1 MVKNIFYFLVLI
13 QLVSCDFILKRDKV
27 DTRKPIAKVDS
38 VFLYKEDI
46 IKALPENYAKRDSS
60 LLVNNYINS
69 WAKKQIL
76 LSKAR
81 LNLNDEGKEI
91 NDLVKKYKEDLL
103 INKYRE
109 AVVNQNLDTI
119 ISEAE
124 IDSFYKKNKE
134 LLKLNEELLQLRFI
148 HADKNIMNRKEIEK
162 LFKSKDIK
170 DTDSLM
176 GMGLEFKSFYFND
189 STWIKFSDV
198 LKRIPVL
205 THEDLKKVKKPEFV
219 TKEDSLSFYLIKVN
233 KVLKRNSIAPKE
245 YVLPTVKQMIK
256 HTRKLQLLKEIERTL
271 LNDATKNGQY
281 EIYK

>member
-1 MVKNIFYFLVLI
+1 MVKYIFFFLVVI
-13 QLVSCDFILKRDKV
+13 QLVSCDFIYKKDTI
-27 DTRKPIAKVDS
+27 DTRTPIAKVDS
-38 VFLYKEDI
+38 VFLFKEDL
-46 IKALPENYAKRDSS
+46 IKNLPKNYAKKDSS
-60 LLVNNYINS
+60 LLATSYINL

-76 LSKAR
+76 LNKAR
-81 LNLNDEGKEI
+81 LNLSEDTKEI
-91 NDLVKKYKEDLL
+91 NELVNKYKEDLL

-119 ISEAE
+119 ISEVE
-124 IDSFYKKNKE
+124 IDNFYKKNKE

-148 HADKNIMNRKEIEK
+148 RANKNLMNRKEIEK
-162 LFKSKDIK
+162 LFKSKEIS

-189 STWIKFSDV
+189 SAWIKFSDV
-198 LKRIPVL
+198 LKQIPVL
-205 THEDLKKVKKPEFV
+205 THKDLKQIRKPQFI
-219 TKEDSLSFYLIKVN
+219 TKEDSLNFYLIKVN